1 MMEPLQSTKP
11 KPRVLKRERR
21 ADSLPPR
28 DNRLTISVDEA
39 AERLGICRAYAYRK
53 AREGNIP
60 SIKLGR
66 RILVPVAQLE
76 ERVRQGLL

>member
-1 MMEPLQSTKP
+1 MERMQATKP
-11 KPRVLKRERR
+11 KPRVVKRERR
-21 ADSLPPR
+21 ADSPPAS
-28 DNRLTISVDEA
+28 DNRLTISIDEA

-60 SIKLGR
+60 SIRLGR

-76 ERVRQGLL
+76 ERVRRGLL